1 MSGVVAWCQRVAED
15 RRFQGLIVAAIRL
28 NALLVGLETSDEVVL
43 HYGALL
49 DLLTW

>member
-1 MSGVVAWCQRVAED
+1 MAED